1 MLGPTAVMASS
12 LASSPA
18 PSSVNVA
25 VLKIWDGAGVLTV
38 TWKVNGG
45 LVSSPSETAELKVTP
60 LVEVGLPSNLTG
72 EGEPPGVTLH
82 TYLNVTGT
90 SAARSTGPAGLA
102 LPQLTVAAPGSTIR
116 LPGLT
121 PVTAALA
128 ETTMDTSTSAAV
140 VPECRRSLMCSSVRV
155 SMDGTGVKVQLTISL
170 GRLAAVVD
178 SRDE

>member
-1 MLGPTAVMASS
+1 M
-12 LASSPA
+12 PA
-18 PSSVNVA
+18 
-25 VLKIWDGAGVLTV
+25 
-38 TWKVNGG
+38 
-45 LVSSPSETAELKVTP
+45 LKVTP
-60 LVEVGLPSNLTG
+60 LDEVGLPRKVTD

-82 TYLNVTGT
+82 TYLKVTGT
-90 SAARSTGPAGLA
+90 SAARSTGPVGAA
-102 LPQLTVAAPGSTIR
+102 LPQLTVAAPGLMVR

-128 ETTMDTSTSAAV
+128 ETIMVTSTSLAV

-155 SMDGTGVKVQLTISL
+155 SVDVVGVRVQLTISL